1 MNARLVRLFTAV
13 TAAAVVSVMGA
24 GMANAA
30 TVDRVESEIAAAT
43 GQTSTHDAGDYLQQ
57 LRVYLAGAVDQDDV
71 EAVRAAVENLRPMLG
86 AVADAPVERAAL
98 VLTDRADAQA
108 AQVER
113 DLPGLTLLAPVT
125 GLVTSL
131 LTTLL
136 DLVTSLLGGLP
147 VPLPLPELPLPLP
160 EVPGV
165 PTPEVP
171 GVPAPDVPA
180 PDVPA
185 PDVPA
190 PDVPAPDVPAPD
202 VPAPDVPAPDV
213 PAPDAPA
220 PLPNA

>member
-1 MNARLVRLFTAV
+1 MNARLLRFV
-13 TAAAVVSVMGA
+13 AAVVSAATVSVMAA
-24 GMANAA
+24 GMADAA
-30 TVDRVESEIAAAT
+30 TADRAESQIAAVT
-43 GQTSTHDAGDYLQQ
+43 GHSTTHAAGTYLQQ
-57 LRVYLAGAVDQDDV
+57 LRTYLAGAVDQDDV
-71 EAVRAAVENLRPMLG
+71 AAVSAAIKNLRPMLG
-86 AVADAPVERAAL
+86 AVNKAPVERAAL
-98 VLTDRADAQA
+98 VLSDRVDMQA

-147 VPLPLPELPLPLP
+147 VPLPLPELPVPLP
-160 EVPGV
+160 ELPGV

-171 GVPAPDVPA
+171 VPDVPA

-190 PDVPAPDVPAPD
+190 PDVPAPAVP
-202 VPAPDVPAPDV
+202 
-213 PAPDAPA
+213 
-220 PLPNA
+220 